1 MISVGVAHFN
11 VHLVPL
17 SLISVEVAGRHH
29 GHVSVGLHVDI
40 QLLDGAALE
49 AAGGQVDAEA
59 LEAVVVVAAGE
70 LQVVAAA
77 PVVQLL
83 EDRDLVVVVV
93 VPVQHVHHQ
102 PLHDVLEPGG
112 ESVVDLLL
120 REIRAVALP
129 VAPAAI
135 SPDRGVSILFERRM
149 SIEDDLVVCSLK
161 VVFKRLYISRNS
173 ALNYEQNLQNVK

>member
-17 SLISVEVAGRHH
+17 SLVSVEVAGRHH
-29 GHVSVGLHVDI
+29 GHVCVGLHVDI

-70 LQVVAAA
+70 LQVGAAA

-129 VAPAAI
+129 VATAAI

-161 VVFKRLYISRNS
+161 VVFKRLYI
-173 ALNYEQNLQNVK
+173 